1 MAKPRKTTSGK
12 KATRPAARTTPR
24 PAGKKTPHKRTQK
37 AARVSLSDRNA
48 DHATPALKALPVEP
62 AVFRVQGSMSTFG
75 GPHDF
80 GMSPSEGLAL
90 FEPNDLDDPRHCELF
105 LPSQPPG

>member
-12 KATRPAARTTPR
+12 KATRPTAA
-24 PAGKKTPHKRTQK
+24 KKTTRKRTQK

-75 GPHDF
+75 GPH
-80 GMSPSEGLAL
+80 
-90 FEPNDLDDPRHCELF
+90 
-105 LPSQPPG
+105 